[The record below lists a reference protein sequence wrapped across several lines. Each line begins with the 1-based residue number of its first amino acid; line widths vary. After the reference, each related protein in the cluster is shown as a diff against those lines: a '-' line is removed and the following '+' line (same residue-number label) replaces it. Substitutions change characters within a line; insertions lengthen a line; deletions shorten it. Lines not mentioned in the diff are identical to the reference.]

1 MKIVTA
7 RLALISIGKIYGGEI
22 FQNSSSNMMIFQ
34 NSYFLCCFTFLGLHF
49 GVVFF
54 GGLSMIVGWT
64 SFAGS
69 LSFLGVLVFRVVF
82 IFGVLFFFWV
92 NFYFG
97 VVAVGIRNGIFEE
110 FPSIDYSNWNES
122 QTGSDNFH
130 CPFGSRNPK
139 KIKTETISYVK
150 TWPLTPAIG

>member
-1 MKIVTA
+1 MVTA

-110 FPSIDYSNWNES
+110 FPPIDSSNWNES

-139 KIKTETISYVK
+139 KLKGNLSYVK
-150 TWPLTPAIG
+150 KSPLAWAMG